1 MKNELMA
8 TVVSLAM
15 SSGLAG
21 CAAGTPSVAT
31 DSKVDGVRSVSVSVG
46 PCFGFCPVYDLAMDA
61 DGTVRFHGVRHTA
74 VSGERSRRA
83 GPDAFRSLATDLARF
98 RPADGTEGRV
108 ECDAAVSDT
117 SSYTIGWSGPDGRRA
132 VATLQSGCPAG
143 PGKALEAI
151 LRDLPGRLGVGDWA
165 AQTTRPGESRG

>member
-8 TVVSLAM
+8 TAVALAM

-21 CAAGTPSVAT
+21 CAAGTHSVAT
-31 DSKVDGVRSVSVSVG
+31 GSKVDGVRSVSVSVG

-117 SSYTIGWSGPDGRRA
+117 SSYTIDWSGPEGRHA

-143 PGKALEAI
+143 PGKELDAI
-151 LRDLPGRLGVGDWA
+151 LRDLPRRLGVADWA